1 MCYYPRLAP
10 LTYRRFS
17 TFHHDTRITRGTLCL
32 MYSRPA
38 HPDIRPEPLH
48 VPVIEPAEVAVE
60 LRDLGRAFA
69 GTQAIDGL
77 NLRIPGGEFLA

>member
-1 MCYYPRLAP
+1 
-10 LTYRRFS
+10 
-17 TFHHDTRITRGTLCL
+17 

-38 HPDIRPEPLH
+38 HPDIHPEPLH
-48 VPVIEPAEVAVE
+48 VPVIEPAEVGGE

>member
-1 MCYYPRLAP
+1 
-10 LTYRRFS
+10 
-17 TFHHDTRITRGTLCL
+17 

-38 HPDIRPEPLH
+38 HPDIHPEPLH
-48 VPVIEPAEVAVE
+48 VPVIQPAEVAVE

-77 NLRIPGGEFLA
+77 NLRIPGGEFLALLGASGCGKTRWPGG